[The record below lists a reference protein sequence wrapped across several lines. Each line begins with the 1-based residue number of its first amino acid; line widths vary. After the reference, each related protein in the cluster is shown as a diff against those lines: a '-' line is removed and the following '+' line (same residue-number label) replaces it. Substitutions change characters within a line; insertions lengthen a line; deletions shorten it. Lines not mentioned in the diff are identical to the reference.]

1 MFLVMAVNRDYRTH
15 DSTLVLPVS
24 RLGREYIAVSASS
37 EVTQSQLAVAA
48 YNDCTVQLQ
57 LPRQGI
63 LLLLFELDFY
73 YIKCVLLRLYRCFF
87 IVT

>member
-1 MFLVMAVNRDYRTH
+1 MAVNRDYRTH

-48 YNDCTVQLQ
+48 YSDCTVQLQ

-63 LLLLFELDFY
+63 LLLLLLELDFY